1 MYTYGT
7 TVCVCLQVVSSEEKN
22 DPSKLAILGIFQEMV
37 GEVH

>member
-1 MYTYGT
+1 MYM
-7 TVCVCLQVVSSEEKN
+7 VLLFVCLQVVSSEEKN